1 MSTAAVP
8 LPAPREL
15 RTTLEVYRD
24 DGPVSRALGA
34 ALASTVRVP
43 ALALL
48 AIGLLPGAI
57 MIVAEGREVSSRTV
71 IALAGWFVL
80 CAGISSGR
88 PNAGGLRWM
97 APPLLRLGEYG
108 GIIWIASVA
117 GDGSLPGAF
126 ALLAAV
132 VFRHY
137 DLVYRGRH
145 RGVTSPAWLD
155 LLAGGWDGRLLLAC
169 LLLLVGLLPGG
180 FFVVGALLGA
190 AFIGETVMGWVRF
203 EQQHRVGPT
212 EAYEDEED
220 EGA

>member
-24 DGPVSRALGA
+24 DGVVARALGSTLGA
-34 ALASTVRVP
+34 AVRAP
-43 ALALL
+43 AL
-48 AIGLLPGAI
+48 GLLVVGILPAAI
-57 MIVAEGREVSSRTV
+57 TIAVEGSRVGSGTAVALV
-71 IALAGWFVL
+71 AWFVL
-80 CAGISSGR
+80 CAGISAGR
-88 PNAGGLRWM
+88 PNTSGLRWM
-97 APPLLRLGEYG
+97 APPLLRLAEYA
-108 GIIWIASVA
+108 GITWLAAVA
-117 GDGSLPGAF
+117 GPSSLPAAF

-137 DLVYRGRH
+137 DLVYRQRH

-155 LLAGGWDGRLLLAC
+155 LLALGWDGRLLLAC
-169 LLLLVGLLPGG
+169 LFLLLDLLPGG
-180 FFVVGALLGA
+180 FFVVAALFGIVFVA
-190 AFIGETVMGWVRF
+190 ETTMGWVRF